1 MHTENRISLKPGT
14 QGHRCDTFMKTA
26 FQKQMSE
33 IMKAAWQ
40 FVKINGM
47 SMAEALR
54 CAWVNYK
61 VRAAMTSRIVKF
73 YFLKIDGSV
82 REAYGTLKSDIV
94 PQTQNSG
101 RKPNPSVQVYY
112 DTEKASW
119 RCYKRANLL
128 RMA

>member
-1 MHTENRISLKPGT
+1 
-14 QGHRCDTFMKTA
+14 
-26 FQKQMSE
+26 MSE
-33 IMKAAWQ
+33 IMKAAWS
-40 FVKINGM
+40 FVKVNGM

-61 VRAAMTSRIVKF
+61 VRAAMVSRIVKF
-73 YFLKIDGSV
+73 YFLKVDGSV

-94 PQTQNSG
+94 PSTQDGG

-119 RCYKRANLL
+119 RCFKRANLL

>member
-1 MHTENRISLKPGT
+1 
-14 QGHRCDTFMKTA
+14 MKTT

-33 IMKAAWQ
+33 IMKAAWS
-40 FVKINGM
+40 FVKVNGM

-61 VRAAMTSRIVKF
+61 VRAAMVSRIVKF
-73 YFLKIDGSV
+73 YFLKVDGSV

-94 PQTQNSG
+94 PSTQDGG

-112 DTEKASW
+112 DTETASW
-119 RCYKRANLL
+119 RCFKRANLL

>member
-1 MHTENRISLKPGT
+1 
-14 QGHRCDTFMKTA
+14 
-26 FQKQMSE
+26 MSE
-33 IMKAAWQ
+33 IMKAAWS
-40 FVKINGM
+40 FVKVNGM
-47 SMAEALR
+47 SMAEALK

-61 VRAAMTSRIVKF
+61 VRAAMVSRIVKF
-73 YFLKIDGSV
+73 YFLKVDGSV

-94 PQTQNSG
+94 PPTQDSG

-119 RCYKRANLL
+119 RCFKRANLL